1 MAQNGSGGGVS
12 STSPSEQSVWCYS
25 FVVVS
30 FVYSTLL
37 FLLPPIRLLGLW
49 RPSPALSFSVYPGL
63 PLVSV
68 LLVASSGGS
77 DEVYAL
83 HEEVI
88 RVACSLVSFV
98 ARKLAS
104 LSALSGSDEVY
115 ALHEEVIRVA
125 CSLVSRVGVQF
136 SFGCCISTLYRSH
149 VIDEIQMAKKKKYSR
164 RWCLSSYFSC
174 PFNNSCYH
182 RRHGGNN
189 FGGEAD
195 DKCLNQLVETMIS
208 GVKKEEL
215 MPNHKRNGYG
225 LYAHQTGLNQ

>member
-1 MAQNGSGGGVS
+1 MSTTVMSCVVLSAHALASQQEELLSSVSVVLRHQCVPSAEGAGSGPREVGD
-12 STSPSEQSVWCYS
+12 
-25 FVVVS
+25 FI
-30 FVYSTLL
+30 
-37 FLLPPIRLLGLW
+37 PPIRLL
-49 RPSPALSFSVYPGL
+49 
-63 PLVSV
+63 
-68 LLVASSGGS
+68 GGS

-104 LSALSGSDEVY
+104 LSALNGK
-115 ALHEEVIRVA
+115 
-125 CSLVSRVGVQF
+125 
-136 SFGCCISTLYRSH
+136 
-149 VIDEIQMAKKKKYSR
+149 KKKKYSR

>member
-1 MAQNGSGGGVS
+1 MSTTVMSCVVLSAHALASQQEELLSSVS
-12 STSPSEQSVWCYS
+12 VVLRHQCVPSAE
-25 FVVVS
+25 
-30 FVYSTLL
+30 
-37 FLLPPIRLLGLW
+37 GLW

-104 LSALSGSDEVY
+104 LSALNGK
-115 ALHEEVIRVA
+115 
-125 CSLVSRVGVQF
+125 
-136 SFGCCISTLYRSH
+136 
-149 VIDEIQMAKKKKYSR
+149 KKKKYSR

>member
-1 MAQNGSGGGVS
+1 MTHSISDIVIDEHIQ
-12 STSPSEQSVWCYS
+12 
-25 FVVVS
+25 
-30 FVYSTLL
+30 
-37 FLLPPIRLLGLW
+37 
-49 RPSPALSFSVYPGL
+49 PSPALSFSVYPGL

-88 RVACSLVSFV
+88 RVACSLVS
-98 ARKLAS
+98 
-104 LSALSGSDEVY
+104 
-115 ALHEEVIRVA
+115 
-125 CSLVSRVGVQF
+125 RVGVQF
-136 SFGCCISTLYRSH
+136 SFGCWLVDR
-149 VIDEIQMAKKKKYSR
+149 VFGWQKKKKYSR